1 MKIFTLRRIVFILAF
16 ILFIIVVRHIYVSF
30 FVKVKT
36 ECAKLTQF
44 DEFVDAKAL
53 IVRNEKALSSEN
65 SFLRIT
71 CGHNSKVAGG
81 QCLARVYSSEDELQS
96 DNNSNSSFNF
106 ANEDINSEINR
117 LIKKLSHQQK
127 YDKKLDYLVN
137 IHEKILQ
144 NDKNLKLSNSF
155 SENKSSNSGFEKL
168 KSDCSG
174 FFSSCSDGFENLGL
188 DISDDEIKNLNIRDY
203 EKLNDSDPNIFGKLV
218 EGSKC
223 NIICFLDKNVDL
235 DKKKFSIKFQ
245 LNSNLVE
252 CDLVKILDSNNGGKI
267 AVFEAEI
274 NEFLINSRIEN
285 VKIRTRS
292 ATGVKIERDN
302 IHDYKGQRGVFTLE
316 RKILKFKP
324 VKINYENDEFAIC
337 DLDGSEGGLKINDLI
352 VIGGDRLYDEKIIM
366 I

>member
-1 MKIFTLRRIVFILAF
+1 MKIFTLRRIVFILTF

-44 DEFVDAKAL
+44 DEFVEAKAL

-65 SFLRIT
+65 SFLRVT

-81 QCLARVYSSEDELQS
+81 QCLARVYSSEYELQS

-106 ANEDINSEINR
+106 ANEDINFEINR
-117 LIKKLSHQQK
+117 LIRKLSHQQK

-144 NDKNLKLSNSF
+144 NDKNLKFSNNFVAS
-155 SENKSSNSGFEKL
+155 KSSNSGFENL

-174 FFSSCSDGFENLGL
+174 FFSLCSDGFENLGL
-188 DISDDEIKNLNIRDY
+188 NISDDEIKTLNIRDY
-203 EKLNDSDPNIFGKLV
+203 EKLNDSNSNIFGKLV
-218 EGSKC
+218 EESKC

-235 DKKKFSIKFQ
+235 DKKRFSIKFQ
-245 LNSNLVE
+245 LNSNLIE
-252 CDLVKILDSNNGGKI
+252 CDLIKVLDSNNGGKI

-274 NEFLINSRIEN
+274 DEFLINSRVEN
-285 VKIRTRS
+285 VKIRTQL
-292 ATGVKIERDN
+292 ATGVKIKRNN

-337 DLDGSEGGLKINDLI
+337 DLGEPEGGLKVNDLI
-352 VIGGDRLYDEKIIM
+352 VIGGGHLYDEKIIM